1 MSENLKKRIITA
13 IVLLA
18 LVAAALTWLPPL
30 GWLGFAALIAGLAGW
45 EWGALAGHGAG
56 LRVAYGLFCALAVLL
71 LAAAG
76 LDDWRHPHGPLLPVL
91 YGVATAFWLLVVPLW
106 LKRRWP
112 AAGTLGSLTGLV
124 VIVPSALALAQLRW
138 PSASFLLA
146 AMALVWVADI
156 AAYFSGRAFG
166 RRKLAPA
173 ISPGKT
179 WEGVYG
185 ALVAVNIYGALVL
198 RYALPPAV
206 LDKLPSSAAGW
217 ALGLFAMLAL
227 TALSIIGDLFESL
240 LKRQAGIKDSS
251 QLLPGHGGVLDRIDS
266 QTSTLPLVALV
277 LALAAA

>member
-1 MSENLKKRIITA
+1 MSENLKQRIITA
-13 IVLLA
+13 IVLLGV
-18 LVAAALTWLPPL
+18 VAAAVAWLPPL
-30 GWLGFAALIAGLAGW
+30 GWIAFSALIAGLAGW
-45 EWGALAGHGAG
+45 EWGALVRLGAAA
-56 LRVAYGLFCALAVLL
+56 RVVYGLVCAIAVLALAAL
-71 LAAAG
+71 G
-76 LDDWRHPHGPLLPVL
+76 LDDWRLPRGPLLPGL
-91 YGVATAFWLLVVPLW
+91 YAAATAFWLLLVPLW

-112 AAGTLGSLTGLV
+112 AAGLPGKLTGLV
-124 VIVPSALALAQLRW
+124 VILPSALALAQLRW
-138 PSASFLLA
+138 PSAITLLA

-185 ALVAVNIYGALVL
+185 ALLAVCIYGALAL
-198 RYALPPAV
+198 RYALPAGV
-206 LDKLPSSAAGW
+206 ADNLPGGAAAW
-217 ALGLFAMLAL
+217 VLGLAAMLAL
-227 TALSIIGDLFESL
+227 TALSIIGDLFESM

-277 LALAAA
+277 LALAGA